1 MLKSINIENIAV
13 IEKCNIDFCDGFNV
27 LTGETGAGKSII
39 IDSINAVTGQRTSK
53 EIVRTGSEKALVS
66 AVFDDISSIV
76 VDKLEEYGIEC
87 DDKSVMLVRTITAD
101 GKNTCRINGVL
112 VNVSVMRDICSMLI
126 NIHGQHDNQALLNSD
141 NHLGFIDNYGNYS
154 NILEDYRDCY
164 SKLRSVRKS
173 LKSLTLDEDEKQRRI
188 DLLKYQIN
196 EITAA
201 NIKENELQELINR
214 RDLIRNSE
222 KLMLSLKMC
231 SAYLSGDDNSS
242 GAESLSSQA
251 LIEFSKSAKIL
262 KNSEQLLA
270 RLDFAVSEIADI
282 SSEIRDLSNNVAFD
296 ANELEALE
304 ERILLLNSL
313 NKKYGGNESAVL
325 QFLENAKYEL
335 DSITVSED
343 KIKELEKQSDELE
356 DMLVIKASAL
366 TDARKKTALEFS
378 DKVCEI
384 LRYLEMPNVVF
395 LVDIDKKIYT
405 VDGCDKLEFLISAN
419 LGQDTRPLAKI
430 ASGGEL
436 SRIMLAIKSIM
447 TAKNDAETL
456 IFDEIDTGI
465 SGKAADK
472 VGRQLKEL
480 SNGHQVLCVTHLA
493 QIAAAADNHYLIS
506 KSSTINNTY
515 TNVQLI
521 EGHERIGEIARIM
534 SGTNMTEN
542 LYNSAKELIDN
553 HKHL

>member
-1 MLKSINIENIAV
+1 
-13 IEKCNIDFCDGFNV
+13 
-27 LTGETGAGKSII
+27 
-39 IDSINAVTGQRTSK
+39 
-53 EIVRTGSEKALVS
+53 
-66 AVFDDISSIV
+66 
-76 VDKLEEYGIEC
+76 
-87 DDKSVMLVRTITAD
+87 
-101 GKNTCRINGVL
+101 
-112 VNVSVMRDICSMLI
+112 
-126 NIHGQHDNQALLNSD
+126 
-141 NHLGFIDNYGNYS
+141 
-154 NILEDYRDCY
+154 
-164 SKLRSVRKS
+164 
-173 LKSLTLDEDEKQRRI
+173 
-188 DLLKYQIN
+188 
-196 EITAA
+196 
-201 NIKENELQELINR
+201 
-214 RDLIRNSE
+214 
-222 KLMLSLKMC
+222 
-231 SAYLSGDDNSS
+231 
-242 GAESLSSQA
+242 
-251 LIEFSKSAKIL
+251 
-262 KNSEQLLA
+262 
-270 RLDFAVSEIADI
+270 
-282 SSEIRDLSNNVAFD
+282 
-296 ANELEALE
+296 
-304 ERILLLNSL
+304 
-313 NKKYGGNESAVL
+313 
-325 QFLENAKYEL
+325 
-335 DSITVSED
+335 
-343 KIKELEKQSDELE
+343 
-356 DMLVIKASAL
+356 MLVIKASAL